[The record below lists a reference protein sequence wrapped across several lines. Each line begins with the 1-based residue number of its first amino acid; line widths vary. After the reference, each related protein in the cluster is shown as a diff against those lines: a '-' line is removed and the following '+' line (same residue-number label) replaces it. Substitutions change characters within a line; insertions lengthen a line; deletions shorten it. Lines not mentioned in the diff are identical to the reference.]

1 MAAKRVLDEYNVENL
16 EMTFH
21 EANAKRDH
29 WAKRTSTLEMD
40 IWTGLFLS
48 QSRYRLSAKWKLIPD
63 IIAYILAPRRT
74 FITERV
80 LKKETVK
87 TFFGEKDELSYEL
100 EEQEVEAIAEGC
112 IIVEA
117 ETDPKKGILAN
128 EQRILGYRMIRANFD
143 QERPEAQH
151 DFPGTQENDHI
162 AKIVLAIYDDIKFP
176 KGTKKDPLPPG
187 CVAFDEIWRMPRGVD
202 D

>member
-1 MAAKRVLDEYNVENL
+1 MAAKRILDEYNVENL
-16 EMTFH
+16 ELTFH
-21 EANAKRDH
+21 EANAKREH

-80 LKKETVK
+80 PKKEIVK
-87 TFFGEKDELSYEL
+87 TFFGEKDELSYEI
-100 EEQEVEAIAEGC
+100 EEREVEAIAEGC

-117 ETDPKKGILAN
+117 ETNPMKGILAN

-143 QERPEAQH
+143 QERSDSQH
-151 DFPGTQENDHI
+151 ELPENDHI

-187 CVAFDEIWRMPRGVD
+187 CVAFDEIWRIPRGAE
-202 D
+202 